1 MRVLVF
7 GDSIAHGASTIDGG
21 WVMKLQS
28 HFKKIDIENKTDV
41 MPDVYNLSISGDK
54 TLDILKRFDNETN
67 VRSVEN
73 EVAILFAIGIN
84 DTQINDGKP
93 ISDFDTFL
101 ENISKL
107 TLIAKSYSNKIGFIG
122 LTPVNELYSNPLE
135 WAEPGF
141 ELIGFTNKRIK
152 SFDKIIDT
160 FCIKENIKYI
170 NVFDSFFEKM
180 DTDGTSK
187 KLLPDALHPSQKGHD
202 LIFEILKNDLL
213 NFLSNESV

>member
-141 ELIGFTNKRIK
+141 ELIGFTNKRI
-152 SFDKIIDT
+152 
-160 FCIKENIKYI
+160 
-170 NVFDSFFEKM
+170 VFDSFFEKM

-213 NFLSNESV
+213 NFLSNESI